1 MSGASHID
9 GANPIGR
16 VKNGNG
22 QLSTER
28 QDRMMV
34 DAWSVDRDATS
45 SFCVFVL
52 PAIFHSRTGAEV
64 RSRLQLCERE
74 ERSTVQGPRPGITA
88 GTDTEI
94 PDQLFPIPRSSCSET
109 RRKRIYTAD
118 SRDPD
123 GAGASAC
130 RVYAAAG
137 PAQTPDE
144 REPITNDAN
153 GGGLAGRQPWPTR
166 AASHWRSPTGHVRR
180 VTQTS
185 PCREHPASISL
196 DLTQHMPRSFTAPLK
211 LSSLSLSRTR
221 SLPRTRTRRHSQRSR
236 GWCLPG

>member
-1 MSGASHID
+1 MTWPAPGEGGGMSGASHID

-74 ERSTVQGPRPGITA
+74 ERSTVQRAPVSTGVSGAPRIPR
-88 GTDTEI
+88 I
-94 PDQLFPIPRSSCSET
+94 PDPS
-109 RRKRIYTAD
+109 
-118 SRDPD
+118 
-123 GAGASAC
+123 
-130 RVYAAAG
+130 
-137 PAQTPDE
+137 
-144 REPITNDAN
+144 
-153 GGGLAGRQPWPTR
+153 
-166 AASHWRSPTGHVRR
+166 
-180 VTQTS
+180 
-185 PCREHPASISL
+185 
-196 DLTQHMPRSFTAPLK
+196 K
-211 LSSLSLSRTR
+211 L
-221 SLPRTRTRRHSQRSR
+221 
-236 GWCLPG
+236 

>member
-94 PDQLFPIPRSSCSET
+94 PDQLLFPIPRSSCSET

-144 REPITNDAN
+144 REPM
-153 GGGLAGRQPWPTR
+153 TR
-166 AASHWRSPTGHVRR
+166 TSAASPGGSPSRHAPHPIGALRPDTCDASRKPLRVESTLRRSH
-180 VTQTS
+180 
-185 PCREHPASISL
+185 SIS
-196 DLTQHMPRSFTAPLK
+196 RSTCRAHSQR
-211 LSSLSLSRTR
+211 LSSCPLSLSRTR

>member
-1 MSGASHID
+1 MTWPAPGEGGGMSGASHID

-94 PDQLFPIPRSSCSET
+94 PDQLFPIPRSS
-109 RRKRIYTAD
+109 
-118 SRDPD
+118 
-123 GAGASAC
+123 
-130 RVYAAAG
+130 
-137 PAQTPDE
+137 
-144 REPITNDAN
+144 
-153 GGGLAGRQPWPTR
+153 
-166 AASHWRSPTGHVRR
+166 
-180 VTQTS
+180 
-185 PCREHPASISL
+185 
-196 DLTQHMPRSFTAPLK
+196 
-211 LSSLSLSRTR
+211 
-221 SLPRTRTRRHSQRSR
+221 
-236 GWCLPG
+236 